1 MTYGYFSE
9 YGKVLPLPEV
19 NPRRR
24 YSSITADLQKN
35 KDPKESNRTRT
46 NMLLAYKIIGA
57 IKNKGWNKS
66 KFAEEMKKKPS
77 VVTRWLSG
85 THNFTSDTLCDI
97 GFVLGINLFDLE
109 NESKN
114 SPIIASSTGNVSIN
128 IFEKGIVDIGESY
141 KGLVAIP
148 KAEESKEQEDS
159 PVEAVRDILNYI
171 YAGGDSPYWMLKE
184 VQMRLEKLITQ

>member
-1 MTYGYFSE
+1 MKYRYFSE

-109 NESKN
+109 NDCETLEQLRSEVETYMNEIREKIK
-114 SPIIASSTGNVSIN
+114 SV
-128 IFEKGIVDIGESY
+128 FE
-141 KGLVAIP
+141 
-148 KAEESKEQEDS
+148 
-159 PVEAVRDILNYI
+159 
-171 YAGGDSPYWMLKE
+171 
-184 VQMRLEKLITQ
+184 